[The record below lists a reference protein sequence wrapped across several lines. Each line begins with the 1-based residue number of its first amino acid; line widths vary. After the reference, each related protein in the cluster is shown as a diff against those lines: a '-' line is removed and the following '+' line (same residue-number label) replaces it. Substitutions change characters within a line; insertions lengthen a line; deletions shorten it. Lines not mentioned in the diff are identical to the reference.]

1 MPTPKATRWLDL
13 IAFLLYKRFPATRE
27 DIFDNVRGYL
37 AGDVSDDPESRR
49 RTFERDKDELRAL
62 GIPIETVDLPRAAG
76 DEPDKGYRLAAKDF
90 YLPYLELETPGPEAR
105 ARAGAGAGSQPEI
118 VYRGLERRTVTKEQ
132 LDRIDRGTQRIAGH
146 AGGRLAAAAKSLR
159 QKLAFD
165 LPLTLAAVERI
176 LSEPLE
182 DEAQKT
188 LSVLQKAVLSRTAVS
203 CRYYAIGRDAE
214 EERDIEPYG
223 LFFNWGKWYCVAYAR
238 NRNALR
244 VFRLDRISRSKLL
257 TGKAARF
264 DVPER
269 FAIRDYA
276 GRAPWELADT
286 PPTNVRVRFQFPESR
301 WVQTQGLGE
310 VVEPV
315 ASDGAAVLEFAVRD
329 RGPFLR
335 WLLSRRGRVE
345 VVSPPELASELQS
358 LRRKVAALYDAEGSA

>member
-13 IAFLLYKRFPATRE
+13 IAFLLNKRFPATRE

-37 AGDVSDDPESRR
+37 DRDVSDDPESRR

-62 GIPIETVDLPRAAG
+62 GIPIDTVQLPRTAG

-90 YLPYLELETPGPEAR
+90 YLPYLELETPGAATGNRPET
-105 ARAGAGAGSQPEI
+105 
-118 VYRGLERRTVTKEQ
+118 VYRGLARRAVTRGQ

-176 LSEPLE
+176 LSRPLE
-182 DEAQKT
+182 DEGQKT

-214 EERDIEPYG
+214 EEREIEPYG
-223 LFFNWGKWYCVAYAR
+223 LFFNWGKWYSVAYAR

-244 VFRLDRISRSKLL
+244 VFRLDRMSKSKLL
-257 TGKAARF
+257 AGKAARF
-264 DVPER
+264 DVPEE
-269 FAIRDYA
+269 FTIRDYA
-276 GRAPWELADT
+276 DRAPWELVDT

-301 WVQTQGLGE
+301 WVQNQGVGE

-315 ASDGAAVLEFAVRD
+315 AEDGAAVLEFAVRD

-335 WLLSRRGRVE
+335 WLLSRRGRAE
-345 VVSPPELASELQS
+345 VVSPPDLGEELQS
-358 LRRKVAALYDAEGSA
+358 LRRKVAALYDVEEQS

>member
-13 IAFLLYKRFPATRE
+13 IAFLLYRRFPATRE
-27 DIFDNVRGYL
+27 EIFDNVRGYL
-37 AGDVSDDPESRR
+37 GRDVSDDPESRR

-62 GIPIETVDLPRAAG
+62 GIPIETVDLPGTAG
-76 DEPDKGYRLAAKDF
+76 DEPDKGYRLAVKDF
-90 YLPYLELETPGPEAR
+90 YLPYLELEGP
-105 ARAGAGAGSQPEI
+105 GAGEGTGSKPEI
-118 VYRGLERRTVTKEQ
+118 VYRGLARHTVTKKQ

-176 LSEPLE
+176 LAEPLE

-214 EERDIEPYG
+214 EEREIEPYG
-223 LFFNWGKWYCVAYAR
+223 LFFNWGKWYSVAHAR

-244 VFRLDRISRSKLL
+244 VFRIDRMSKSKLL

-264 DVPER
+264 DVPKG

-276 GRAPWELADT
+276 GRAPWELVDT

-301 WVQTQGLGE
+301 WVQNQGVGE

-315 ASDGAAVLEFAVRD
+315 AEDGAAVLEFAVRD

-335 WLLSRRGRVE
+335 WLLSRRGRAE
-345 VVSPPELASELQS
+345 VVSPPDLADELQS
-358 LRRKVAALYDAEGSA
+358 LRRKVAALYDAEGQA